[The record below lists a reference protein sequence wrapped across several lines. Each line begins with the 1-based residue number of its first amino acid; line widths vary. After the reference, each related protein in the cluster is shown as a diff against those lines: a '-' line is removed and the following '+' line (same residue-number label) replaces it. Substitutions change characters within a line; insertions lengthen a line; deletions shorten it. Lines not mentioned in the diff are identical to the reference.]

1 MMKKIFMTMVAAMVA
16 MTMNAQVY
24 VGGSVGFGSAKL
36 GSGDSESTYKIA
48 PEVGYNLNDQWAVGV
63 GIGYQKGTC
72 NFGHLDFNPGK
83 TEVFVVNPY
92 VRYTF
97 LESDIVKLFMDGE
110 LGFASYKDAGSA
122 FQVGVCPGIAL
133 KASEKISLVAHIG
146 FAGFETYSPK
156 GDGDSSNAF
165 GINFDNSNIMLG
177 VYYNF

>member
-1 MMKKIFMTMVAAMVA
+1 MVAAMVA

-48 PEVGYNLNDQWAVGV
+48 PEVGYNLNDQWAVGLV
-63 GIGYQKGTC
+63 LGYQKGSC

-83 TEVFVVNPY
+83 TEVFVASPY

-97 LESDIVKLFMDGE
+97 FEADMVNLFMDGMI
-110 LGFASYKDAGSA
+110 GFASYKDAGSA

-133 KASEKISLVAHIG
+133 KATDQISLVAHLG
-146 FAGFETYSPK
+146 FGGFETYSPK
-156 GDGDSSNAF
+156 GGGDSSNAF
-165 GINFDNSNIMLG
+165 GINFDNNSIMLG